1 MIHYALRC
9 VDGHSFDGWFR
20 SSGDFDSQ
28 ARGGL
33 LDCPVCA
40 STQVSRAIMSP
51 RLSTSSA
58 APVSAA
64 AAAERPVKPRLEAP
78 PAMPSQLR
86 AALQRFRAEVEQKC
100 EYVGPR
106 FAEAARAIHA
116 RDPEEGAAFSR
127 PIYGEATPDEAQS
140 LAEDGI
146 AIETIPWV
154 ERADG

>member
-51 RLSTSSA
+51 RLSTSLA
-58 APVSAA
+58 APVP
-64 AAAERPVKPRLEAP
+64 AAAEHSVKPRQEVP

-86 AALQRFRAEVEQKC
+86 AALQRFRAEVEQTC
-100 EYVGPR
+100 DYVGPR
-106 FAEAARAIHA
+106 FAEAARAIHGRA
-116 RDPEEGAAFSR
+116 RGEGAAFPR

>member
-28 ARGGL
+28 AASGL

-51 RLSTSSA
+51 RVSTSVA
-58 APVSAA
+58 APAFAVP
-64 AAAERPVKPRLEAP
+64 ERPASPPQEAL

-100 EYVGPR
+100 DYVGPR
-106 FAEAARAIHA
+106 FAEAARVVHA
-116 RDPEEGAAFSR
+116 RMIDDGAHSPR

-140 LAEDGI
+140 LADDGI
-146 AIETIPWV
+146 AVETIPWV

>member
-9 VDGHSFDGWFR
+9 VDGHGFDGWFR

-28 ARGGL
+28 AGSGL

-51 RLSTSSA
+51 RLSSSA
-58 APVSAA
+58 VAPAPAPAAPERSAG
-64 AAAERPVKPRLEAP
+64 PPREAP
-78 PAMPSQLR
+78 QAMPSELR
-86 AALQRFRAEVEQKC
+86 AALQKFRAKVERDC
-100 EYVGPR
+100 DYVGPR
-106 FAEAARAIHA
+106 FAEAARALHA
-116 RDPEEGAAFSR
+116 RSVHEDAQRLR

-146 AIETIPWV
+146 AVATIPWV

>member
-9 VDGHSFDGWFR
+9 TDGHGFDGWFR

-28 ARGGL
+28 AGSGL

-51 RLSTSSA
+51 RLSSSA
-58 APVSAA
+58 AEPALA
-64 AAAERPVKPRLEAP
+64 PDAPERPAGPPREVP
-78 PAMPSQLR
+78 PAMPSELR
-86 AALQRFRAEVEQKC
+86 AALQKFRAKVERSC
-100 EYVGPR
+100 DYVGPR
-106 FAEAARAIHA
+106 FAEAARAIH
-116 RDPEEGAAFSR
+116 DGAEPVR

-146 AIETIPWV
+146 AVATIPWV